1 MIGANKTTVSSVV
14 NVINRVF
21 YRRIEHMRIT
31 KYTTHLDNDRKP
43 ILIKENSSNYP
54 TVRRLDSPQK

>member
-1 MIGANKTTVSSVV
+1 
-14 NVINRVF
+14 
-21 YRRIEHMRIT
+21 MRIT

-54 TVRRLDSPQK
+54 NVCRLDNPQKTYY

>member
-1 MIGANKTTVSSVV
+1 
-14 NVINRVF
+14 
-21 YRRIEHMRIT
+21 MRII

-54 TVRRLDSPQK
+54 NVCRLATPQKIADMINTVYNASILT